1 MASADLRDELN
12 CSICLSLYTD
22 PVFLRCGHNFCSLC
36 IVSVLDTQEAAG
48 AYFCPDCRAEYPER
62 PALEKNRKLGNIVEC
77 FLSTLPDIEKTKT
90 VCPDCTKTPVSAMKS
105 HLQCEISLC
114 HEHLEAHNKLVD
126 ESLVEPTESF
136 ESRKCSKHNEVLKYY
151 CPIDAA
157 CICES
162 CCVDGD
168 HKGHDV
174 DRLDVASEKKKEKL
188 RSDIDKLNS
197 KKEEAGKRIQN
208 LQDHGKEQQ
217 EKAAGL
223 AKRVSGLFIDLRE
236 KMDNLE
242 KRIQDDISKQKYQV
256 SLTVLTSVLQMQQH
270 KDELTK
276 IVSQLEG
283 MCNISDPFTLLQE
296 DLYSDDISD
305 KSCDVISD
313 VRDAQCLDEVI
324 ISHTLQKGLLNFSD
338 YMINLKK
345 REFTVTDNSDRLL
358 DIDSAHN
365 NIMISQNLRSA
376 SYTATLQNRPDGPK
390 NLKPVQVLSSQWAES
405 TARQCGVPFTTVTQN
420 PGESMAD
427 GRLRNRSSDLE
438 YDGIPVVEAFMEGLR
453 PEIRK
458 KLKDCTPYWRHW
470 NLTDL
475 MQMAIG
481 LQTDLRTS
489 KKGVMQQK
497 TMVNKDIGTR
507 PKQQGSLAPQGKI
520 NKICYYCRKSGHVR
534 RNCSSHKA
542 ARESRQIQMQG
553 KTQGNNNSYSGQS
566 PNCPNN
572 Q

>member
-22 PVFLRCGHNFCSLC
+22 PVFLRCGHNFCSPC

-90 VCPDCTKTPVSAMKS
+90 ICPDCTKTPVSAMKS
-105 HLQCEISLC
+105 HLHCEISLC

-136 ESRKCSKHNEVLKYY
+136 ESRKCSKHNEILKYY

-276 IVSQLEG
+276 IVSQLEE

-345 REFTVTDNSDRLL
+345 REFTVTENSDLLL

-405 TARQCGVPFTTVTQN
+405 IALPMMESLPQQDPSYPPQIASQPVVQYVPTGPPPMAYQMPYQGPLGPPQPSQPRRRKQDFFSCWQCG
-420 PGESMAD
+420 
-427 GRLRNRSSDLE
+427 
-438 YDGIPVVEAFMEGLR
+438 
-453 PEIRK
+453 
-458 KLKDCTPYWRHW
+458 
-470 NLTDL
+470 
-475 MQMAIG
+475 QM
-481 LQTDLRTS
+481 
-489 KKGVMQQK
+489 
-497 TMVNKDIGTR
+497 
-507 PKQQGSLAPQGKI
+507 
-520 NKICYYCRKSGHVR
+520 GHFR
-534 RNCSSHKA
+534 RNCRSGPTRG
-542 ARESRQIQMQG
+542 REPRFGNPSRDNFNQCPQEHLDVFQPHP
-553 KTQGNNNSYSGQS
+553 TQ
-566 PNCPNN
+566 
-572 Q
+572 